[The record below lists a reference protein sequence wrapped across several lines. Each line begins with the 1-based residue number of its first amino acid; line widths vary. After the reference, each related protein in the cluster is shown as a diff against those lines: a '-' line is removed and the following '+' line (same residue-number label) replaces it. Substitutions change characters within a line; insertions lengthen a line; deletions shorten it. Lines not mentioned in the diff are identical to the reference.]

1 MITDNIIQLIGNTP
15 MLRASNF
22 AARMGSDIAPLA
34 KLEYLNPAG
43 SIKDRTA
50 LSMIEDAERQGILK
64 PGATII
70 EPTSGN
76 TGVGMSMICAVKGYR
91 LILTMPNTM
100 SMERIN
106 LLRAHGAEVVLTDG
120 TKGMDG
126 AVAESEKLK
135 NEIDGAVILGQ
146 FVNPAN
152 PLAHYTSTAEEIWA
166 DTQGKVDAVIA
177 GIGTAGTLCGIGKR
191 LKELNPKVK
200 IIGVEPASSPLIT
213 KGVSGPHKLQGIG
226 ANFIPKI
233 YDANVVDCV
242 EAITN
247 EDAITASR
255 LFAQTEGILIGY
267 TGGAALVCAIKVIKE
282 NPSFKN
288 VVAILPDGGERYLST
303 DLYHDQQ

>member
-22 AARMGSDIAPLA
+22 AARMGSEIAPLA

-91 LILTMPNTM
+91 LILTMPDTM

-213 KGVSGPHKLQGIG
+213 VGVSGPHKLQGIG

>member
-91 LILTMPNTM
+91 LILTMPDTM

-135 NEIDGAVILGQ
+135 KEIDGAVILGQ

-166 DTQGKVDAVIA
+166 DTQGKIDAVIA

>member
-22 AARMGSDIAPLA
+22 AARMGSNIAPLA

-91 LILTMPNTM
+91 LILTMPDTM

-166 DTQGKVDAVIA
+166 DTQGKIDAVIA

>member
-91 LILTMPNTM
+91 LILTMPDTM

-166 DTQGKVDAVIA
+166 DTQGKIDAVIA

>member
-1 MITDNIIQLIGNTP
+1 MKNYFDIKDKVAVITG
-15 MLRASNF
+15 ASS
-22 AARMGSDIAPLA
+22 GLGWQIAQAYASQGA
-34 KLEYLNPAG
+34 KL
-43 SIKDRTA
+43 A
-50 LSMIEDAERQGILK
+50 LFARREERLQENIAEIE
-64 PGATII
+64 
-70 EPTSGN
+70 
-76 TGVGMSMICAVKGYR
+76 
-91 LILTMPNTM
+91 
-100 SMERIN
+100 
-106 LLRAHGAEVVLTDG
+106 
-120 TKGMDG
+120 
-126 AVAESEKLK
+126 
-135 NEIDGAVILGQ
+135 
-146 FVNPAN
+146 
-152 PLAHYTSTAEEIWA
+152 
-166 DTQGKVDAVIA
+166 
-177 GIGTAGTLCGIGKR
+177 
-191 LKELNPKVK
+191 KELNPKVK

-213 KGVSGPHKLQGIG
+213 KGVSGPHKLQTIG

>member
-22 AARMGSDIAPLA
+22 AARMGSNIAPLA

-91 LILTMPNTM
+91 LILTMPDTM

>member
-91 LILTMPNTM
+91 LILTMPDTM

-166 DTQGKVDAVIA
+166 DTQGKVDSVIA

-213 KGVSGPHKLQGIG
+213 EGVSGPQKLQGTY
-226 ANFIPKI
+226 IP
-233 YDANVVDCV
+233 
-242 EAITN
+242 
-247 EDAITASR
+247 
-255 LFAQTEGILIGY
+255 LIIHL
-267 TGGAALVCAIKVIKE
+267 TI
-282 NPSFKN
+282 N
-288 VVAILPDGGERYLST
+288 
-303 DLYHDQQ
+303 

>member
-22 AARMGSDIAPLA
+22 AACMGSEIAPLA

-91 LILTMPNTM
+91 LILTMPDTM

-166 DTQGKVDAVIA
+166 DTQGKIDAVIA

>member
-91 LILTMPNTM
+91 LILTMPDTM